1 MTASSRSGPLANAYA
16 GAPAYREQG
25 TTAEPLVEIRDIY
38 SEFVTVDGV
47 AKVLNGVNLT
57 VYKGELLGV
66 VGETGCGKSVTA
78 MTIPRLV
85 PAPPARYTRGEVWF
99 RGENVLTKSGRELRE
114 LRARHIGVILQDPM
128 TGLNPVF
135 TIEQQMADAILS
147 RRGEQ
152 DARPFTGWL
161 PSNRQRRKQACE
173 RALQLLRRVGIPE
186 AERRMRAYPHEFSGG
201 MRQRVLIAMA
211 VAGRPELLIADE
223 PTTALDV
230 SVQAQILRLIVGLVR
245 EIDLTVLLIT
255 HNIGVVAQLC
265 NRIAVMYA
273 GNVVE
278 IGSTRQILRSPMHPY
293 TQGLLRAIPTD
304 NVRRGALEG
313 IAGSVPSLLDPPPGC
328 RFHPRCTA
336 RGLSHSRCSVA
347 FPPMVEV
354 ATGHA
359 VACVLYENGQPPPFG
374 ILS

>member
-1 MTASSRSGPLANAYA
+1 MTAG
-16 GAPAYREQG
+16 
-25 TTAEPLVEIRDIY
+25 PLVEARDLY
-38 SEFVTVDGV
+38 AEFVTLDGV
-47 AKVLNGVNLT
+47 AKVLNGVNLA
-57 VYKGELLGV
+57 VYKGDLLGL

-85 PAPPARYTRGEVWF
+85 PEPPARYPRGEVWF
-99 RGENVLTKSGRELRE
+99 RCENVLDKRGPELRE

-135 TIEQQMADAILS
+135 TIEQQMVDAILS
-147 RRGEQ
+147 RRGEL
-152 DARPFTGWL
+152 DARPFAGWL
-161 PSNRQRRKQACE
+161 PSNRQRRKQAYE

-186 AERRMRAYPHEFSGG
+186 PEQRIRAYPHEYSGG

-211 VAGRPELLIADE
+211 VAGRPDLLIADE
-223 PTTALDV
+223 PTTAVDV

-255 HNIGVVAQLC
+255 HNLGVVAQLC

-278 IGSTRQILRSPMHPY
+278 VGPTRQILLSPRHPY
-293 TQGLLRAIPTD
+293 TQGLLRAIPTES
-304 NVRRGALEG
+304 VARGELAG

-328 RFHPRCTA
+328 RFHPRCPVA
-336 RGLSHSRCSVA
+336 QDRCSA
-347 FPPMVEV
+347 ALPPMVEV
-354 ATGHA
+354 TPSVGQAGARSAPSSSHT
-359 VACVLYENGQPPPFG
+359 VACILYENGCLPATGTLPSG
-374 ILS
+374 EVLS